1 MFSALLLP
9 PVAKVL
15 LPVTLLSAMAAMAAA
30 PAGPA
35 TVDLAAWHAVIL
47 GLVEGITE
55 YLPIS
60 STGHL
65 LATSNLLDL
74 GGTDAADD
82 ALETYAIC
90 IQSGAILAVLLL
102 YRERV
107 WQMVD
112 GVIGRSEEGRRVV
125 LALLAAFVPTAILA
139 GVIFPIVQQSL
150 FGGSIAPTAAAW
162 LVGGVAIL
170 WLTRS
175 GFLNRAGHELALL
188 DPRRAAMIGLLQTIA
203 IWPGVSRSLVT
214 IVAGVL
220 MGMNL
225 KASVEF
231 SFLLGVITLTAAT
244 VYEGIGGGANLIDQ
258 FGVVAPLI
266 GLVVAFVAAVIAIR
280 WMVTWLQQRSFAVFG
295 WYRILIG
302 MLAFVGLSAGW
313 L

>member
-1 MFSALLLP
+1 MFSALLLS
-9 PVAKVL
+9 PVAKVF
-15 LPVTLLSAMAAMAAA
+15 LPVTLLSAMAAMA
-30 PAGPA
+30 
-35 TVDLAAWHAVIL
+35 TVDPAAVDLSAWHAVIL

-65 LATSNLLDL
+65 LATNNLLDL

-112 GVIGRSEEGRRVV
+112 GVLGRSLEGRRI
-125 LALLAAFVPTAILA
+125 LLAVITAFVPTAILA
-139 GVIFPIVQQSL
+139 GVIFPIVQDRL
-150 FGGSIAPTAAAW
+150 FGGGIGPIAAAW
-162 LVGGVAIL
+162 LVGGAAIL
-170 WLTRS
+170 WLTRT
-175 GFLNRAGHELALL
+175 GFLNRAGHELGLL
-188 DPRRAAMIGLLQTIA
+188 NARQAAVIGLLQTIA

-231 SFLLGVITLTAAT
+231 SFLLGVVTLTAAT
-244 VYEGIGGGANLIDQ
+244 VYEGVGGGANLIDQ
-258 FGVVAPLI
+258 FGVVAPLV
-266 GLVVAFVAAVIAIR
+266 GLVVAFVSAVIAIR

-302 MLAFVGLSAGW
+302 TLAFAGLSAGW